1 VTLVLIP
8 AAESRRTAT
17 IPSSSIGIFTTILSA
32 ILARDVPSFTMPSVS
47 TATTSAET
55 GPSTSEQISFS
66 TSRGSRSPA
75 CLASSDGFVVMPS
88 MSPAWV
94 AQVMSLRLAVS
105 RKNFMTQPRRRGQ
118 EDSAPR
124 PGTGPEAGRADLP
137 PGCHRR
143 RAGGGNP
150 TVGAG
155 QVRCPPLRPPGT
167 APFGA
172 ETDQPD
178 CPFRDLL
185 QRQ

>member
-1 VTLVLIP
+1 MKFFLD
-8 AAESRRTAT
+8 TASLKD
-17 IPSSSIGIFTTILSA
+17 I
-32 ILARDVPSFTMPSVS
+32 
-47 TATTSAET
+47 
-55 GPSTSEQISFS
+55 
-66 TSRGSRSPA
+66 

-94 AQVMSLRLAVS
+94 AQLMSLRLAVS

-137 PGCHRR
+137 PGCHGR

-167 APFGA
+167 APYGA
-172 ETDQPD
+172 ETDQP
-178 CPFRDLL
+178 RS
-185 QRQ
+185 